1 MTKQYVLKSR
11 PILTKKLLI
20 DYERELNDAQLEA
33 VRTTQGPQ
41 LVIAGAGTGKT
52 RTLVYRVAYLI
63 EAGIDPRQ
71 ILLLT
76 FTKKAAQEMM
86 RRAEVLLDER
96 CSKIKGGTFHAYAN
110 LTLRRFAKLVG
121 YEQNFSIVDRADAED
136 IINVVRT
143 ELNLTSKE
151 TRLPKKGTLL
161 AILSKAANTNQRY
174 EDILEEEY
182 QQFAGEVDVIRKI
195 AAAYARY
202 KQDRSIMDYD
212 DLLLLHRK
220 LLEENP
226 EVKTRLS
233 LENFY
238 IMIDEFQDTN
248 STQAEIAHLLASEHL
263 NIMAVGDDSQSI
275 YSFRGASFR
284 NIMDFPKRYDGCKI
298 TKLEQNY
305 RSSQPLLSFT
315 NKIVEAA
322 REKYSKTLFSTIN
335 AEQKPAYV
343 RTTGIDEQS
352 EFICQRVLELAEEGV
367 KLNDISVL
375 FRSGWHSN
383 ELEIALAAHNIPFVK
398 YGGLK
403 FVEAAHIKDVMA
415 FLRVIYNLCDVVAWH
430 RLLLLLEGIGPQ
442 KAKSIAGEIVN
453 EQKSYA
459 GLIAAKFKKQK
470 FFGKL
475 EEVHSLMTKL
485 TGSGLNPEYVVHEVI
500 QFYLPLLEGNYDDYR
515 KRLDDLNS
523 MQGIVPRYN
532 SLEQFLDDLL
542 LESPER
548 GLLLDAEED
557 EGEDA
562 ERLILSTIHSAK
574 GLEWH
579 SVFVLSLLE
588 GFLPSN
594 KSMMQNDQVEEERR
608 LFYVACTRAKR
619 NLYLVCPQYA
629 RVRIGGFGDGGFS
642 FARPSR
648 FINEIADFESV
659 TEEWMLSEEREYIY
673 D

>member
-305 RSSQPLLSFT
+305 RSSQPLLFFT

-442 KAKSIAGEIVN
+442 KAKSIAEEIVN

-475 EEVHSLMTKL
+475 EEVHALMTKL

-500 QFYLPLLEGNYDDYR
+500 QFYLPLLEDNYDDYR

-548 GLLLDAEED
+548 GLLLNAEED